1 MISCRHIKFKMMRE
15 YSWRH
20 GLLALKIGCIIDI
33 GFFTRRN
40 EWTDTRKE
48 KSCEGRILY
57 VIYIKRKGQIWE
69 VANQGSERWRE

>member
-1 MISCRHIKFKMMRE
+1 M
-15 YSWRH
+15 
-20 GLLALKIGCIIDI
+20 ALKIGCIIDI

-57 VIYIKRKGQIWE
+57 VITLNVRDRYGR
-69 VANQGSERWRE
+69 

>member
-1 MISCRHIKFKMMRE
+1 MISCKHIKFKMMRE
-15 YSWRH
+15 HSWRH
-20 GLLALKIGCIIDI
+20 GLLAMKIGCIIDI

-57 VIYIKRKGQIWE
+57 AIYIKGKGQIWE
-69 VANQGSERWRE
+69 VANQGSERWGK